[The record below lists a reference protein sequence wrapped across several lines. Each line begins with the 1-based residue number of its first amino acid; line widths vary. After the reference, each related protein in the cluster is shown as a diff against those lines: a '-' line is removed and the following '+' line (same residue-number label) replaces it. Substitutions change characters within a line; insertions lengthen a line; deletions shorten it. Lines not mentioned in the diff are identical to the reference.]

1 MTLWEMLI
9 MKKPYHC
16 SLTHQILDKD
26 QVLGRYVEQKFP
38 NVERWVEVSVSLLT
52 SVVKGYKLHITFHVD
67 SASLN
72 FLNRELTQ

>member
-1 MTLWEMLI
+1 
-9 MKKPYHC
+9 
-16 SLTHQILDKD
+16 
-26 QVLGRYVEQKFP
+26 VEQKFP